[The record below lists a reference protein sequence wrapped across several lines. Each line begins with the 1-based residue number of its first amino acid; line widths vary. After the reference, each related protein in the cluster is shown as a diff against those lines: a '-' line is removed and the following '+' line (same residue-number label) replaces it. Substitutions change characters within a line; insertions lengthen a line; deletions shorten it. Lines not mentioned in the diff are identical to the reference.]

1 MHIMLSV
8 RFTAWLILIGL
19 AVPAATLYA
28 AETSS
33 RPAHLTCESLTTPL
47 GMDETTPALSW
58 QLQDTRRGA
67 AQSAYQVQVATSAA
81 LLASDKPDVW
91 DSGRVH
97 SNQSLHVRYAG
108 SALVAFKRYYWRVKI
123 WDRDGRP
130 YPPSE
135 PTWWET
141 GLLNPSNWQAKW
153 VSYEDDEHRSVREAN
168 AAWITAPASATSS
181 LSEGKETH
189 LYFRFQFALPAEVRV
204 AKLHI
209 TGEDTV
215 AAWVN
220 GKQQS
225 RLQPWPM
232 WNNLPWRTYSTY
244 DITSAVHTGSNTLAA
259 EVLNY
264 DRSRTSATLF
274 SATLYIQLN
283 DGRIVTYKTNPDGW
297 KTSST
302 GADGWNAPEF
312 DDSSWPAAEA
322 YGGKTGLRSEVA
334 GNPWVPSPVAAL
346 RKNFSVSKR
355 IRSARLYATAL
366 GAYKFHING
375 KSVGDQ
381 VLAPGWMDFRQH
393 VPYQAYDVTSLVESG
408 RNAIAAL
415 LAPGW
420 YSTPLTWVAQSNNY
434 GIAPPALRAQL
445 RIEYDDGSLD
455 SIATDESWKADV
467 SATTS
472 AEIYDGE
479 TYDARRVQAG
489 WDSATFNDGAW
500 HEVQLP
506 TVPELAIE
514 WQSFPPIRVE
524 KELAAKSM
532 ATPTPGTYVFDFGQN
547 LAGVA
552 HIRVQGVQGTVVQL
566 RFAELANSDGSIYTE
581 NLRNA
586 KATDR
591 IILAG
596 NGMEEFQPNFTFH
609 GFRYVEITGLRE
621 KPALDSVKA
630 VVLHTDAPF
639 TAQLQTGSDML
650 NQLWSNILWGQRSNF
665 VGVPTDCPQRDE
677 RLGWTGDAQVF
688 WRAAVF
694 NMDIDAFSR
703 KFAGDLRGTQTAETP
718 MYAHFAPG
726 VFSENDGFAA
736 GWADAGVIIPWT
748 AWVQFGDKRILE
760 QNWDAMQKYL
770 GAIEAV
776 NADYI
781 WKNKFG
787 TPYGDWLSPEGVT
800 AEDLLATA
808 YWAYDTSLMAQ
819 MAHAL
824 GRTEEEKHYRDNF
837 DRIKSAFIKA
847 YVHDDGSVT
856 ESAASLASI
865 PAPGDPSGKILKES
879 QTGYVLAIHMN
890 LLPDELRA
898 KAADHLLKLL
908 EANHW
913 RLGTGFLG
921 TPYLLAA
928 LTETGHSD
936 LAYRLLLTT
945 AYPSWGYLV
954 EHGAT
959 TMWERWNGDEK
970 KSDPSMNSYNH
981 YAYGAV
987 ADWIYR
993 YAAGIDT
1000 TSSDPG
1006 FHTIYLHPN
1015 FSPEL
1020 GQIDFSYESPYGR
1033 IHSAWKLE
1041 GKTAVWHLT
1050 VPPNTTAELPL
1061 SAKQASQYSIDGK
1074 LLSQSSEMRSAGLGS
1089 EQNVYRLPAGTYSV
1103 TVQLD

>member
-1 MHIMLSV
+1 MRVMLKL
-8 RFTAWLILIGL
+8 RFTVSLMLIGL
-19 AVPAATLYA
+19 AVPTPTLGA
-28 AETSS
+28 TSS
-33 RPAHLTCESLTTPL
+33 SSKPVHLTCESLVTPL
-47 GMDETTPALSW
+47 GMDEPSPALSW
-58 QLQDTRRGA
+58 RLEDSRPGA
-67 AQSAYQVQVATSAA
+67 AQSAYEIQVATTST
-81 LLASDKPDVW
+81 LLSSDHPDVW
-91 DSGRVH
+91 DSGRLP
-97 SNQSLHVRYAG
+97 SNQSLNLRYAG
-108 SALVAFKRYYWRVKI
+108 PALVPFKRYYWRVKA
-123 WDRDGRP
+123 WDHQGKP
-130 YPPSE
+130 TQPSE

-141 GLLNPSNWQAKW
+141 GLLNPSNWHASW
-153 VSYEDDEHRSVREAN
+153 ISYEDDEHRSVRAAN
-168 AAWITAPASATSS
+168 AAWITAPTPRDSAP
-181 LSEGKETH
+181 SESKETH
-189 LYFRFQFALPAEVRV
+189 LYFRFKFDLPAEARV
-204 AKLHI
+204 SKLHI
-209 TGEDTV
+209 TGKDTV
-215 AAWVN
+215 ATWVN
-220 GKQQS
+220 GKQESQ
-225 RLQPWPM
+225 LQPWPK
-232 WNNLPWRTYSTY
+232 WNNLPWRTYSIY
-244 DITSAVHTGSNTLAA
+244 DITNAVHPGSNTLAA

-264 DRSRTSATLF
+264 DGPRTSATIF
-274 SATLYIQLN
+274 SATVFVQLT
-283 DGRIVTYKTNPDGW
+283 DGKIVTYKTNPEGW

-302 GADGWNAPEF
+302 PADGWNTSEF
-312 DDSSWPAAEA
+312 DDSSWPAAEV
-322 YGGKTGLRSEVA
+322 YSGKTGLGSEVA
-334 GNPWVPSPVAAL
+334 GHPWAPGPVSAL
-346 RKNFSVSKR
+346 RKSFTVSKQ
-355 IRSARLYATAL
+355 ITSARLYATAL

-375 KSVGDQ
+375 KVVGDQ
-381 VLAPGWMDFRQH
+381 ILAPGWMDFRHH
-393 VPYQAYDVTSLVESG
+393 VPYQAYDVTSLLQSG
-408 RNAIAAL
+408 RNGIAAL

-434 GIAPPALRAQL
+434 GLAPPSVRAQL
-445 RIEYDDGSLD
+445 RIEYGDGSID
-455 SIATDESWKADV
+455 WINTDESWKASD

-479 TYDARRVQAG
+479 TFDARRVQAG
-489 WDSATFNDGAW
+489 WDTGTFDDSSWQQG
-500 HEVQLP
+500 QLP
-506 TVPELAIE
+506 TVPDIAIE

-524 KELAAKSM
+524 KELTARSM
-532 ATPTPGTYVFDFGQN
+532 AAPKPGTYVFDFGQN

-552 HIRVQGVQGTVVQL
+552 HIRVQGPAGTAVQL

-591 IILAG
+591 ITLAG
-596 NGMEEFQPNFTFH
+596 TGIEEFQPNFTFH
-609 GFRYVEITGLRE
+609 GFRYVEITGLDH
-621 KPALDSVKA
+621 KPALDSVRA
-630 VVLHTDAPF
+630 VAFHTDAPF
-639 TAQLQTGSDML
+639 TTQLETGNHML

-694 NMDIDAFSR
+694 NMGIDAFSR
-703 KFAGDLRGTQTAETP
+703 KFAGDLRGTQTDATP

-736 GWADAGVIIPWT
+736 GWADAGIIVPWT

-760 QNWDAMQKYL
+760 QNWDAMRRYL
-770 GAIEAV
+770 AAIEAA
-776 NADYI
+776 NPDYL
-781 WKNKFG
+781 WKNKSG
-787 TPYGDWLSPEGVT
+787 IPYGDWLSPEGVT

-808 YWAYDTSLMAQ
+808 YWAYDTALMAQ

-824 GRTEEEKHYRDNF
+824 DRTQEEQQYRDNLEK
-837 DRIKSAFIKA
+837 IKAAFIKA

-856 ESAASLASI
+856 PSASSFASI

-890 LLPDELRA
+890 LLPEALRA
-898 KAADHLLKLL
+898 KAAEHLLKLL
-908 EANHW
+908 EANNW

-928 LTETGHSD
+928 LSETGHSD
-936 LAYRLLLTT
+936 IAYRLLLTT

-1015 FSPEL
+1015 FNPEL
-1020 GQIDFSYESPYGR
+1020 GRIDFSYDSTYGR
-1033 IHSAWKLE
+1033 IHSSWKVD
-1041 GKTAVWHLT
+1041 GRTVVWHLT

-1061 SAKQASQYSIDGK
+1061 SADQGKRYSINGRQ
-1074 LLSQSSEMRSAGLGS
+1074 LSESSEIRTSSNGG
-1089 EQNVYRLPAGTYSV
+1089 QNVYRFPAGIYTL

>member
-1 MHIMLSV
+1 MLSL
-8 RFTAWLILIGL
+8 RFTISLVLLGAAFTSA
-19 AVPAATLYA
+19 AVFAAD
-28 AETSS
+28 TSS
-33 RPAHLTCESLTTPL
+33 GAVHLTAESLSTPL
-47 GMDETTPALSW
+47 GMDEPSPALSW
-58 QLQDTRRGA
+58 RLEDARGGA
-67 AQSAYQVQVATSAA
+67 AQSAYQVQVATSIA
-81 LLASDKPDVW
+81 LLASGKPDVW
-91 DSGRVH
+91 DSGRVE
-97 SNQSLHVRYAG
+97 SAQSVNVPYAG
-108 SALVAFKRYYWRVKI
+108 PALMAFKRYYWRVKT
-123 WDRDGRP
+123 WDRKGRP

-135 PTWWET
+135 ATWWET
-141 GLLNPSNWQAKW
+141 GVLNPSNWQAKW
-153 VSYEDDEHRSVREAN
+153 ISYEDPEHRSVRAAN
-168 AAWITAPASATSS
+168 AQWIQAPGQ
-181 LSEGKETH
+181 SEQTH
-189 LYFRFQFALPAEVRV
+189 LYFRFKFDLPAEAGV

-209 TGEDTV
+209 TGKDTV

-225 RLQPWPM
+225 QLQPSPM
-232 WNNLPWRTYSTY
+232 WNNLPWRTYSVY
-244 DITSAVHTGSNTLAA
+244 DITGAVHSGSNTLAA

-264 DRSRTSATLF
+264 DGRRTSATLF
-274 SATLYIQLN
+274 SATVYIQLT
-283 DGRIVTYKTNPDGW
+283 DGRIVTYKTRPEGW
-297 KTSST
+297 KTSS
-302 GADGWNAPEF
+302 AAVEGWSSSEF
-312 DDSSWPAAEA
+312 DDSSWASAET
-322 YGGKTGLRSEVA
+322 YSGGTGFRSETA
-334 GNPWVPSPVAAL
+334 GNPWTTGPVAAL

-355 IRSARLYATAL
+355 VASARLYATAL

-375 KSVGDQ
+375 RVVGDQ
-381 VLAPGWMDFRQH
+381 ILAPGWMDFRHH
-393 VPYQAYDVTSLVESG
+393 VPYQAYDVTSLIQSG
-408 RNAIAAL
+408 PNAIAAL

-434 GIAPPALRAQL
+434 GITPPALRAQL
-445 RIEYDDGSLD
+445 RIAYDDGSID
-455 SIATDESWKADV
+455 SINTDESWKADD

-472 AEIYDGE
+472 SEIYDGE
-479 TYDARRVQAG
+479 TFDARRVQAG
-489 WDSATFNDGAW
+489 WDTATFNDASW
-500 HEVQLP
+500 QQVQLP
-506 TVPELAIE
+506 AIADIAIE

-524 KELAAKSM
+524 KELTAKSM
-532 ATPTPGTYVFDFGQN
+532 AMPAPGTYVFDFGQN

-552 HIRVQGVQGTVVQL
+552 RLRVEGARGTLVQL
-566 RFAELANSDGSIYTE
+566 RFAELANSDDSIYTE

-586 KATDR
+586 KARDR
-591 IILAG
+591 ITLAG
-596 NGMEEFQPNFTFH
+596 TGVEEFQPNFTFH
-609 GFRYVEITGLRE
+609 GFRYVEVTGLPG
-621 KPALDSVKA
+621 KPRPDAVKA
-630 VVLHTDAPF
+630 VVFHTDAAS
-639 TAQLQTGSDML
+639 TAQLETGSGML

-694 NMDIDAFSR
+694 NMGIDTFSR
-703 KFAGDLRGTQTAETP
+703 KFAGDLRGTQTAEMP

-760 QNWDAMQKYL
+760 QNWDAMRNYL
-770 GAIEAV
+770 GAIEAA
-776 NADYI
+776 NPDYL

-787 TPYGDWLSPEGVT
+787 IPYGDWLSPEGAT

-808 YWAYDTSLMAQ
+808 YWAYDTSLMAE

-824 GRTEEEKHYRDNF
+824 QRAGEEQHYRDNF
-837 DRIKSAFIKA
+837 ERIKQAFIRA

-856 ESAASLASI
+856 SNTASLASI

-890 LLPDELRA
+890 LLPQELRA

-908 EANHW
+908 EASNWH
-913 RLGTGFLG
+913 LGTGFLG

-928 LTETGHSD
+928 LTETGHSEV
-936 LAYRLLLTT
+936 AYRLLLTT
-945 AYPSWGYLV
+945 TYPSWGYLV

-959 TMWERWNGDEK
+959 TMWERWNGDQK

-1015 FSPEL
+1015 FNPEI
-1020 GQIDFSYESPYGR
+1020 GQIDFSYDSPYGR
-1033 IHSAWKLE
+1033 IHSAWKVS

-1050 VPPNTTAELPL
+1050 IPPNTSAELPL
-1061 SAKQASQYSIDGK
+1061 SAKQATQYRINGRP
-1074 LLSQSSEMRSAGLGS
+1074 LSQSGETLAEGTGGERRG
-1089 EQNVYRLPAGTYSV
+1089 YRLPPGSYTL
-1103 TVQLD
+1103 TVHLD